1 MRRPVTTYRDE
12 SVGAKW
18 NELQDYEKDVDSNGG
33 LNRPSLTIQTRSPK
47 IQMTTKEK
55 ISEFRKL
62 SSRRLYDI
70 KNQLSGKY
78 RLKLSD
84 TTKYLPNKVTRSDI
98 STSPTGSDKDQRAGG
113 ARSISGV
120 GRGIKSSKSLQNLEQ
135 ITKDGWRQVADK
147 TSYLGQNLKHKYSSK
162 VDINKLAP
170 KMNYTELEGDVSD
183 DEFGSSRPNELF

>member
-78 RLKLSD
+78 R
-84 TTKYLPNKVTRSDI
+84 
-98 STSPTGSDKDQRAGG
+98 
-113 ARSISGV
+113 
-120 GRGIKSSKSLQNLEQ
+120 
-135 ITKDGWRQVADK
+135 
-147 TSYLGQNLKHKYSSK
+147 
-162 VDINKLAP
+162 
-170 KMNYTELEGDVSD
+170 
-183 DEFGSSRPNELF
+183 